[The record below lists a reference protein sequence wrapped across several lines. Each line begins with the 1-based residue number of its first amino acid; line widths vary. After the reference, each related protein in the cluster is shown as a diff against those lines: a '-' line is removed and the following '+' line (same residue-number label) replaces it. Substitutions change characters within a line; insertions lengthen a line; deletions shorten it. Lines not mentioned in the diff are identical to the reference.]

1 MKPKRRRPVQEPT
14 KAGPRARDADRDQ
27 AVEALLEA
35 YVDGQL
41 DADERERRTALAL
54 SATHLVD
61 LEPLTADLQVPAKA
75 AVPSTAGTPQ
85 STPVRRPAPKTARS
99 SERDGWPLGA
109 EVGLGVAVVSLLIGG
124 VGTATNGFGVF
135 GGADVTG
142 NTGIFGG
149 TDDNRYAS
157 LSGQPTTPWSEV
169 ADDLPAPTKHDR
181 PVRVPDLTTWSVT
194 RENVQ
199 ALLRGYREQLGTP
212 YFRRMLLY
220 PEWASI
226 DRPVSGD
233 RPTLESWTFD
243 QTGEF
248 TLSEVNPDDGE
259 MPLMDVG
266 DLDVDGLFASI
277 EDAFD
282 KLDSDDPRLLYVTVD
297 LTKGNP
303 AVDIFVADKYDISIS
318 GYVTTTLSGK
328 LHRGSFVS

>member
-61 LEPLTADLQVPAKA
+61 LEPLTADLQVPTQSV
-75 AVPSTAGTPQ
+75 VPSAAATPE
-85 STPVRRPAPKTARS
+85 STPKHRPAPKPTPTAG
-99 SERDGWPLGA
+99 RDGLPLGA
-109 EVGLGVAVVSLLIGG
+109 KVGLGVAVVALLVAS
-124 VGTATNGFGVF
+124 VGTASNGFGVF
-135 GGADVTG
+135 NGADVIGNGAIFGGAD
-142 NTGIFGG
+142 
-149 TDDNRYAS
+149 DDYAS
-157 LSGQPTTPWSEV
+157 LSGQPTTPWNEV
-169 ADDLPAPTKHDR
+169 GDELPAPTKHDR
-181 PVRVPDLTTWSVT
+181 PVRIPDLATWSVT
-194 RENVQ
+194 RENVR

-212 YFRRMLLY
+212 YFRRLLLY
-220 PEWASI
+220 PDWASI

-233 RPTLESWTFD
+233 RATLESWTFD
-243 QTGEF
+243 QAGVF
-248 TLSEVNPDDGE
+248 TRSEVNPDDGK

-297 LTKGNP
+297 LSKGNP
-303 AVDIFVADKYDISIS
+303 AVDIFVADKYNISIS